1 MSEKT
6 YINKLEEMIESREE
20 AIENLINVI
29 NDQLAVI
36 EVLSKDDEGK
46 KNKRFTKL
54 IDELKE
60 QTNVLG
66 KNIEK
71 LTTKNVNTTKLIK
84 ILRDN
89 KEYDKICTLVIDELE
104 IFKEEN

>member
-20 AIENLINVI
+20 AIENLRNVI

-71 LTTKNVNTTKLIK
+71 LTTKNVNTTKLIE

-89 KEYDKICTLVIDELE
+89 NEYDRICTLVIDELE

>member
-20 AIENLINVI
+20 AIENLRNVI

-36 EVLSKDDEGK
+36 EVLSKDDECK

-71 LTTKNVNTTKLIK
+71 LTTKNVNTTKLIE

-89 KEYDKICTLVIDELE
+89 KEYDRICTLVIDELE

>member
-20 AIENLINVI
+20 AIKNLTNVI
-29 NDQLAVI
+29 NDQLGVI
-36 EVLSKDDEGK
+36 EVLSKDDESK

-54 IDELKE
+54 TDELKE

-71 LTTKNVNTTKLIK
+71 LTTKNENTTKLIE
-84 ILRDN
+84 ILRSN

>member
-20 AIENLINVI
+20 AIENLRNVI

-54 IDELKE
+54 INELKE
-60 QTNVLG
+60 QTKVLG

-71 LTTKNVNTTKLIK
+71 LMTKNENTTKLIE
-84 ILRDN
+84 ILRSN
-89 KEYDKICTLVIDELE
+89 KEYDKICTLVMDELE

>member
-20 AIENLINVI
+20 AIENLRNVI

-54 IDELKE
+54 TDQLKE

-71 LTTKNVNTTKLIK
+71 LTTKNENTTKLIE
-84 ILRDN
+84 ILRSN
-89 KEYDKICTLVIDELE
+89 KEYDEICTLVIDELE

>member
-20 AIENLINVI
+20 AIENLKNVI

-54 IDELKE
+54 IEQLKE

-71 LTTKNVNTTKLIK
+71 LTTKNVNTTKLIE

-89 KEYDKICTLVIDELE
+89 KEYDRICTLVIDELE

>member
-20 AIENLINVI
+20 AIENLRNVI

-60 QTNVLG
+60 QTNVLV

-71 LTTKNVNTTKLIK
+71 LTTKNVNTTKLIE

-89 KEYDKICTLVIDELE
+89 KEYDRICTLVIDELE

>member
-20 AIENLINVI
+20 AIENLRNVI

-54 IDELKE
+54 INELKE
-60 QTNVLG
+60 QTKVLG

-71 LTTKNVNTTKLIK
+71 LTTKNENTTKLIE
-84 ILRDN
+84 ILRSN
-89 KEYDKICTLVIDELE
+89 KEYDRICTLVMDELE

>member
-20 AIENLINVI
+20 AIENLRNVI

-66 KNIEK
+66 KNIDK

>member
-20 AIENLINVI
+20 AIENLRNVI

-71 LTTKNVNTTKLIK
+71 LTTKNVNTTKLIE
-84 ILRDN
+84 ILRSN

>member
-20 AIENLINVI
+20 AIENLRNVI

-71 LTTKNVNTTKLIK
+71 LTTKNVNTTKLIE

-89 KEYDKICTLVIDELE
+89 NEYDRICTLVMDELE

>member
-20 AIENLINVI
+20 AIENLRNVI

-54 IDELKE
+54 INELKE

-71 LTTKNVNTTKLIK
+71 LTTKNENTTKLIE
-84 ILRDN
+84 ILRSN
-89 KEYDKICTLVIDELE
+89 KEYDRICTLVIDELE

>member
-20 AIENLINVI
+20 AIENLTKVI
-29 NDQLAVI
+29 NDQLGVI
-36 EVLSKDDEGK
+36 EVLSKDDEDK

-54 IDELKE
+54 INELKE

-71 LTTKNVNTTKLIK
+71 LMTKNENTTKLIE
-84 ILRDN
+84 ILRSN
-89 KEYDKICTLVIDELE
+89 KEYDKICTLVMDELE

>member
-1 MSEKT
+1 MAK
-6 YINKLEEMIESREE
+6 
-20 AIENLINVI
+20 IENLRNVI

-71 LTTKNVNTTKLIK
+71 LTTKNENTTKLIE
-84 ILRDN
+84 ILRSN